1 MKSIFLAILA
11 LFCFSSFATTKRGN
25 VVYGED
31 DRKDVFESTSAL
43 HVKLSKSTAG
53 MIPNSSVQFFEL
65 GKVKIT
71 GPTLLQRG
79 VCAKE
84 KFSNQITSARCSGF
98 LIGKDT
104 LATAGHCMTTQS
116 DCNENSWVFDYAITQ
131 KNQKDIVIPSSSVYK
146 CKQIIKSV
154 QDPSTM
160 EDYAI
165 VKLDREV
172 TEREPLKF
180 RTSGKP
186 SVGDKLV
193 VIGCPTGLPL
203 KISDNA
209 KVRKLE
215 NVYFSANLDTYGG
228 NSGSAVFNSETGI
241 VEGILVRG
249 ERDYIRDTTG
259 CMISNVCP
267 DDGCR
272 GEDVSYSFYLNQEK
286 KLKR

>member
-1 MKSIFLAILA
+1 MKLILLTIMV
-11 LFCFSSFATTKRGN
+11 LFCFNSFATTKRGN
-25 VVYGED
+25 VIYGED
-31 DRKDVFESTSAL
+31 DRKDIFESTSAL

-53 MIPNSSVQFFEL
+53 MIPNSNVQFLEL
-65 GKVKIT
+65 TKVKIT
-71 GPTLLQRG
+71 GLTLLQRG
-79 VCAKE
+79 VCSKE

-98 LIGKDT
+98 LIGKDL
-104 LATAGHCMTTQS
+104 LATAGHCITSQT
-116 DCNENSWVFDYAITQ
+116 DCNDNSWVFDYAITE
-131 KNQKDIVIPSSSVYK
+131 KNQKEIVIPSSSVYK
-146 CKQIIKSV
+146 CKQIVKTV

-160 EDYAI
+160 EDYAV
-165 VKLDREV
+165 VKLDKEV
-172 TEREPLKF
+172 IGREPLKF
-180 RTSGKP
+180 RASGKP

-215 NVYFSANLDTYGG
+215 DAYFSANLDTYGG
-228 NSGSAVFNSETGI
+228 NSGSAVFNSETGL

-249 ERDYIRDTTG
+249 ERDYVRDSSG

-286 KLKR
+286 KR